1 MWILYLHT
9 GEIAGYLDQLHVE
22 CQEEDPDQA
31 EDAPAVGNGQV
42 DVGAEAGPRVDHAYQ
57 EYVREGAEEERQDVE

>member
-1 MWILYLHT
+1 M
-9 GEIAGYLDQLHVE
+9 E